1 MKHPP
6 QEADIIPGRTIAG
19 VGIGVI
25 VAIVIGAL
33 AAYLIDACRTHE
45 LGYESIPHETMPAEV
60 NAMETTVFASEAQ
73 GIESHGRA
81 EQVLASYGW
90 VDRDKQLV
98 RVPIE
103 VAFELLLARQYDGGG
118 AP

>member
-6 QEADIIPGRTIAG
+6 QEADIIPGRSVAATG
-19 VGIGVI
+19 VGVI
-25 VAIVIGAL
+25 VAIVLGAL
-33 AAYLIDACRTHE
+33 AAYGIDACRTHE
-45 LGYESIPHETMPAEV
+45 LGYEAAPHESMPAEV
-60 NAMETTVFASEAQ
+60 NAMETTVFTSEAQ
-73 GIESHGRA
+73 GIESHERA